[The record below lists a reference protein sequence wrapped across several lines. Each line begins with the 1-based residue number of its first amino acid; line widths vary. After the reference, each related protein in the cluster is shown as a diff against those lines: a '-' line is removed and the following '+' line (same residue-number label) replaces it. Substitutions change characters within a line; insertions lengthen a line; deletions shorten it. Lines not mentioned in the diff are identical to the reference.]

1 MRWAGIRAWLRLAQ
15 RARNRLKQT
24 DIDMIELNRNIQIN
38 NRKIGEGQ
46 PAYIIAEL
54 SANHHQDF
62 ERAVELVHLAHWAGA
77 DAVKLQTYT
86 ADTLTIDSNLPHF
99 RIHNGSVWDGTS
111 FYELYQRAYTPWEW
125 QPELMKIANQLG
137 MDLFSSPFD
146 ASAVDFLES
155 MNVPAYKIA
164 SFEIIDV
171 PLLRKVASTGRPVIV
186 STGMATI
193 EEIEQ
198 AVRTL
203 RDHGC
208 NQVALLK
215 CTSAYP
221 SPIESMNLR
230 TIPDLAFRFQVPVG
244 LSDHTLEHQTSVI
257 SVSLGACII
266 EKHMTLSRDE
276 EGPDSSFSLEPD
288 EFAAMV
294 AAIRTAETTIGTVH
308 YGPTESDRNNRA
320 FRRSLFAVRD
330 IKAGEPFTLENI
342 RSIRPGQG
350 LEPVFL
356 DEVLER
362 CAAIEIP
369 RGTPLKWR
377 YVA

>member
-1 MRWAGIRAWLRLAQ
+1 ME
-15 RARNRLKQT
+15 LKQH
-24 DIDMIELNRNIQIN
+24 IRIN
-38 NRKIGEGQ
+38 NRLIGPGQ
-46 PAYIIAEL
+46 PTYVIAEI
-54 SANHHQDF
+54 SANHHQNFD
-62 ERAVELVHLAHWAGA
+62 RAVELVHLAHWAGA

-86 ADTLTIDSNLPHF
+86 ADTLTLDSHQPHF
-99 RIHNGSVWDGTS
+99 KVQGGTVWDGTS
-111 FYELYQRAYTPWEW
+111 FYELYQKAYTPWEW
-125 QPELMKIANQLG
+125 QPELKRVADQLG

-146 ASAVDFLES
+146 DTAVDFLQTMS
-155 MNVPAYKIA
+155 VPAYKIA

-208 NQVALLK
+208 GEVALLK

-230 TIPDLAFRFQVPVG
+230 TIPDLAFRFQIPVG
-244 LSDHTLEHQTSVI
+244 LSDHTLEEMTSVV
-257 SVSLGACII
+257 SVSLGASII
-266 EKHMTLSRDE
+266 EKHLTLSRSE

-288 EFAAMV
+288 EFASLV
-294 AAIRTAETTIGTVH
+294 GAIRNAETTMGKVH
-308 YGPTESDRNNRA
+308 YGPSDSDRNNRA

-330 IKAGEPFTLENI
+330 IQAGEPFTPDNV

-350 LEPVFL
+350 LEPVHL
-356 DEVLER
+356 DEVLARSASE
-362 CAAIEIP
+362 EIP
-369 RGTPLKWR
+369 RGTPLNWR
-377 YVA
+377 HVA

>member
-1 MRWAGIRAWLRLAQ
+1 MD
-15 RARNRLKQT
+15 LKQ
-24 DIDMIELNRNIQIN
+24 NIRIN
-38 NRKIGEGQ
+38 NRLIGPGQ
-46 PAYIIAEL
+46 PTYIIAEL

-62 ERAVELVHLAHWAGA
+62 DRAVEIVHLAHKAGA

-86 ADTLTIDSNLPHF
+86 ADTLTIDSDLPHF
-99 RIHNGSVWDGTS
+99 KVQGGTVWDGTS
-111 FYELYQRAYTPWEW
+111 FYELYKQAYTPWEW
-125 QPELMKIANQLG
+125 QPELKKIANQLG

-146 ASAVDFLES
+146 ATAVDFLES

-171 PLLRKVASTGRPVIV
+171 PLLRKVASTRRPVIV

-208 NQVALLK
+208 DQVALLK

-221 SPIESMNLR
+221 SPVESMNLR
-230 TIPDLAFRFQVPVG
+230 TIPDLAFRFPIPIG
-244 LSDHTLEHQTSVI
+244 LSDHTLDHQTSVI
-257 SVSLGACII
+257 SVSLGASII
-266 EKHMTLSRDE
+266 EKHITLSRE
-276 EGPDSSFSLEPD
+276 EDGPDSSFSLEPD
-288 EFAAMV
+288 EFASLV
-294 AAIRTAETTIGTVH
+294 LAIRTAEKTIGTVH
-308 YGPTESDRNNRA
+308 YGPTDSDKNNRA
-320 FRRSLFAVRD
+320 FRRSLFAVQD
-330 IKAGEPFTLENI
+330 IQAGEPFTPDNV

-350 LEPVFL
+350 LKPVHL

-362 CAAIEIP
+362 FAAEEIP

-377 YVA
+377 HVA